1 MDRGGLK
8 HVSNRVY
15 MLFLSMETEL
25 RKHLTPSCAHETAGV
40 KDVAIAAVKEDEDVL
55 LQWSMLSGNWG
66 EEEAGALLHHI
77 VDHWIVIIGFSFTSA
92 FMESYKQETKK
103 SLQKSKGLRK
113 TLNFKKDNEGD

>member
-1 MDRGGLK
+1 MDRGGGLK

-55 LQWSMLSGNWG
+55 LQWSMFSGNWG
-66 EEEAGALLHHI
+66 EEEAGVLLHHI
-77 VDHWIVIIGFSFTSA
+77 VDHWIVIIIGFSFTSA

-103 SLQKSKGLRK
+103 SLQKSKGLK
-113 TLNFKKDNEGD
+113 LQDNEGD